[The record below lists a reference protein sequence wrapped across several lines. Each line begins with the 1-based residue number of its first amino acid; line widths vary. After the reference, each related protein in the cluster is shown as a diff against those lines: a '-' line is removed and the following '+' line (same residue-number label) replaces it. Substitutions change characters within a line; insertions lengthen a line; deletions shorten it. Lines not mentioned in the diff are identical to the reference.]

1 MKFQELALYLEKL
14 EATTSRNE
22 ITEILAEVLKR
33 VSVSEIDK
41 ICYLSLGRLV
51 PLFEPLEFNIAE
63 KMMLSILSRA
73 YSENPEKLKSFY
85 KRTGDLGEVATA
97 LSQKLKIK
105 GQKLSVEEVY
115 RALHKIATLTGVGSV
130 EKKTET
136 FSELLNRLDSLS
148 AKYVTRIPLGKL
160 RLGFSDVTI
169 LDALSWMEKGDKS
182 LRGDLERAYNVSA
195 DIGKIARVFKKEGL
209 KGLGRDKAEV
219 GTPIRTAQAER
230 LPSAEA
236 VVEKLGR
243 FAVEAKYDGFRVQIH
258 LDATKRYDLSE
269 VDTVV
274 KEDLFGGSSK
284 KDERPFVRIFSR
296 NLENIT
302 QMFPDVVEAVQK
314 LKIKRAIFDS
324 EAIAYNPDTEEF
336 LPFQETV
343 QRKRKYGISEKVKE
357 VPLKVFVYDLL
368 YFENKSLLN
377 KPFGERRGILNRIL
391 KEDAKQTLILTHQD
405 IVSDVEAL
413 KKVFDLY
420 VSEGLEGVMCKKLDS
435 EYQAGARNFNW
446 VKYKRAAEGE
456 LADTIDG
463 VVMGYYRG
471 RGRRADFG
479 IGAFLVGVLDKV
491 KDHFVTIAKIGTG
504 VKDDEWSILKKMF
517 DKNKTDITP
526 SEYAVDKILNC
537 DVWVKPKIVVVIKA
551 DEITRSPVHTAG
563 KIGEAGYALRFPRL
577 IKVRDDK
584 SPEDATTVEEILR
597 LYGFQDK
604 SKNKREKRKKTGHN

>member
-1 MKFQELALYLEKL
+1 MKSQELALYLEKL

-33 VSVSEIDK
+33 ASVSEIDK

-73 YSENPEKLKSFY
+73 YSENLEKLKNFY

-105 GQKLSVEEVY
+105 SQKLAVEEVY
-115 RALHKIATLTGVGSV
+115 RALYKIATLTGVGSV
-130 EKKTET
+130 ERKTET
-136 FSELLNRLDSLS
+136 FANLLKRLDFLS

-169 LDALSWMEKGDKS
+169 LDALSWMETGDKS
-182 LRGDLERAYNVSA
+182 LRGDLECAYNVSA
-195 DIGKIARVFKKEGL
+195 DIGKIARIFKKEGL
-209 KGLGRDKAEV
+209 KGLGRVKAEV

-236 VVEKLGR
+236 VVEKLGK

-258 LDATKRYDLSE
+258 LDTTKRYDLSE
-269 VDTVV
+269 AETIVE
-274 KEDLFGGSSK
+274 EDVFGKFASSANGGFGK
-284 KDERPFVRIFSR
+284 KNERPFVRIFSR

-302 QMFPDVVEAVQK
+302 RMFPDVVEAVQK
-314 LKIKRAIFDS
+314 LKIKKAIFDG

-368 YFENKSLLN
+368 YFENKALLN
-377 KPFGERRGILNRIL
+377 KPFSERRKILNRIL

-435 EYQAGARNFNW
+435 EYQAGARNLNW
-446 VKYKRAAEGE
+446 VKYKRAIEGE

-471 RGRRADFG
+471 RGRRAGFG
-479 IGAFLVGVLDKV
+479 IGAFLVGVLAETRDK
-491 KDHFVTIAKIGTG
+491 FVTIAKVGTG
-504 VKDDEWSILKKMF
+504 VKDDEWYQLKEIF
-517 DKNKTDITP
+517 DKNKASIKP
-526 SEYAVDKILNC
+526 EEYEVDKLLNC
-537 DVWVKPKIVVVIKA
+537 DVWVKPKIVVVVKA

-563 KIGEAGYALRFPRL
+563 KTGEAGYALRFPRL
-577 IKVRDDK
+577 VEIRADK
-584 SPEDATTVEEILR
+584 NPEDATTVEEVVR
-597 LYGFQDK
+597 LYGFQN
-604 SKNKREKRKKTGHN
+604 SKFK